1 MPVSALPSEIAAR
14 AEFSGIRYAQCWEDA
29 DVLLA
34 ALDIRAGDRC
44 LSVASGGDNT
54 LSMLA
59 HAPGEVLAV
68 DLSPAQI
75 AYVELKAAGF
85 RVLSHPQLLEL
96 VGISPSARRVELY
109 RQTRKALTPTSR
121 EYWDAN
127 TSPIE
132 RGLAS
137 TGRFERYLALFR
149 RWVLPL
155 MHPRTRV
162 ARLFEPRNETERRAF
177 YAREWNNW
185 RWRVLPRIFFSRFV
199 MGRLGR
205 DPAFFDYV
213 EGDVAAPLLR
223 RAEHGLTAL
232 DPSRNPYLQWIAS
245 GRFDTALPHAW
256 RPENFEPIRNNIER
270 LKVQVAS
277 IEAALSAAADG
288 GTDRFNMSDI
298 FEYISEAGCERV
310 FDEIVRVGRRGGRV
324 AYWNMLA
331 RRRRPQRLAT
341 RLRTLEEL
349 SARLHRQA
357 MTFFYSGFFV
367 DELA

>member
-1 MPVSALPSEIAAR
+1 
-14 AEFSGIRYAQCWEDA
+14 
-29 DVLLA
+29 
-34 ALDIRAGDRC
+34 
-44 LSVASGGDNT
+44 
-54 LSMLA
+54 
-59 HAPGEVLAV
+59 VLAV

-75 AYVELKAAGF
+75 ACLELKAAGF
-85 RVLSHPQLLEL
+85 RVLSHAALLEL
-96 VGISPSARRVELY
+96 VGISPSARRSDLY
-109 RQTRKALTPTSR
+109 SQVRKALAPATR
-121 EYWDAN
+121 QYWDTNARL
-127 TSPIE
+127 IE
-132 RGLAS
+132 SGLAS
-137 TGRFERYLALFR
+137 AGRFERYLALFR

-155 MHPRTRV
+155 IHSRARV
-162 ARLFEPRNETERRAF
+162 ARLFVPRSEAERRVF
-177 YAREWNNW
+177 FAREWNNW
-185 RWRVLPRIFFSRFV
+185 RWRALPRVFFSRFV

-223 RAEHGLTAL
+223 RAEHGMTDL
-232 DPSRNPYLQWIAS
+232 DPARNPYLQWIAS

-256 RPENFEPIRNNIER
+256 RLENFEPIRDNIDR
-270 LKVQVAS
+270 LKVRVAS
-277 IEAALSAAADG
+277 IEAALAVAADG
-288 GTDRFNMSDI
+288 AIERFNMSDI

-349 SARLHRQA
+349 SAQLHRQA